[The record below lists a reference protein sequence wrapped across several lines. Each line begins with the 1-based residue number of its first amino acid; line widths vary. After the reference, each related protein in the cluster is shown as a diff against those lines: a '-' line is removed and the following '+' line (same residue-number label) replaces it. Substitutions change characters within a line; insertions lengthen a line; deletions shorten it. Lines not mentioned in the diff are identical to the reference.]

1 MEVLLAFIGAVI
13 VALGIIQLSPYKIR
27 VKSPEEKAM
36 DELVDQ
42 IQDNFEQEVAEAQS

>member
-1 MEVLLAFIGAVI
+1 MEALLAFVAAVAVSI
-13 VALGIIQLSPYKIR
+13 LIIQLSPYRIR